1 MVTPVGLGLR
11 RHWVETNFLAHQSV
25 RYRLCRAARA
35 AAVVLGAGCA
45 VSVATFLGGA
55 AFADPVTPSPSP
67 STNPKPTV
75 SPTAPSADVV
85 EGPVNLQL
93 ALTPP
98 RGMPGTSFTA
108 VATGTEVCDRYR
120 SRAVYSAPLSI
131 SFEWP
136 FGHQSVTSVSNT
148 ASVAFTVPESAAS
161 DAYQVSAS
169 CDALG
174 NGKGS
179 ATFTVTAQPSLVL
192 SPQQGTPGRT
202 LVTATTKGFDAC
214 LGGGSSVPQA
224 LSWQWDGG
232 PLQTSLVGADASMV
246 TFNVPADA
254 TPSAEHTVTASCNGT
269 SAKSSFT
276 VIPIATPTLRLDK
289 SQGPRGTQLEASG
302 TGFACGD
309 DRVTLLWD
317 GKTSLADGTSDTFSV
332 PVTVP
337 ADTSISQHT
346 VVASCRNHP
355 DLAASQSFTVT
366 ADTIGAVAP
375 AALAL
380 APARGAPHDVVHIT
394 GDRFACTDSRVV
406 ELSWDGRAL
415 ANASADTSGHFDTTI
430 SVPADAQV
438 GSHTA
443 RAACATG
450 SAAATAG
457 FTVVITGTIPPTAT
471 GTPRTAPPPPPP
483 PRKFGWLVLLI
494 IGIVAVAAYR
504 RWRKRRPKPL
514 HHVYATVSPSSRPPL
529 VSTQETPAHGELTHA
544 LRLQVHA
551 DIGIQTISEVD
562 SDDTTQ

>member
-1 MVTPVGLGLR
+1 
-11 RHWVETNFLAHQSV
+11 
-25 RYRLCRAARA
+25 
-35 AAVVLGAGCA
+35 
-45 VSVATFLGGA
+45 
-55 AFADPVTPSPSP
+55 
-67 STNPKPTV
+67 
-75 SPTAPSADVV
+75 
-85 EGPVNLQL
+85 VNLQL
-93 ALTPP
+93 AVTPA
-98 RGMPGTSFTA
+98 RGTPGTSFTA

-120 SRAVYSAPLSI
+120 SRAVYSAPLTI

-136 FGHQSVTSVSNT
+136 FGHQSVTTVSNT
-148 ASVAFTVPESAAS
+148 VSVAFTVPESAAS

-179 ATFTVTAQPSLVL
+179 ATFAVNAQPSLAL

-202 LVTATTKGFDAC
+202 LVAATTKGFDAC
-214 LGGGSSVPQA
+214 LGGGSSVSQA

-232 PLQTSLVGADASMV
+232 PLQTSPVGADASTV

-254 TPSAEHTVTASCNGT
+254 TPSADHTVTASCNGT

-276 VIPIATPTLRLDK
+276 VIPIATPALRLDK
-289 SQGPRGTQLEASG
+289 SQGPRGSQLEASG

-317 GKTSLADGTSDTFSV
+317 GKTSLADGPSDTFSV
-332 PVTVP
+332 PITVP
-337 ADTSISQHT
+337 ADSSISQHT

-355 DLAASQSFTVT
+355 DLADSQSFTVT
-366 ADTIGAVAP
+366 ADAIGAVAP

-380 APARGAPHDVVHIT
+380 TPARGAPRDVVHVT
-394 GDRFACTDSRVV
+394 GDRFACTDSRAV
-406 ELSWDGRAL
+406 ELSWDGQPL

-450 SAAATAG
+450 SAVATAG
-457 FTVVITGTIPPTAT
+457 FTVVIAGTIPPTTA
-471 GTPRTAPPPPPP
+471 GTPRTLPPPPTPP
-483 PRKFGWLVLLI
+483 QKFGWLLLLI
-494 IGIVAVAAYR
+494 IGVVAIVAVVAYR
-504 RWRKRRPKPL
+504 RWRKRRPKPQ
-514 HHVYATVSPSSRPPL
+514 HQVYATVSPTSRPPL
-529 VSTQETPAHGELTHA
+529 VSMRETPAHGELTHA

-551 DIGIQTISEVD
+551 DIGTQTISEVD
-562 SDDTTQ
+562 SDDTIQ